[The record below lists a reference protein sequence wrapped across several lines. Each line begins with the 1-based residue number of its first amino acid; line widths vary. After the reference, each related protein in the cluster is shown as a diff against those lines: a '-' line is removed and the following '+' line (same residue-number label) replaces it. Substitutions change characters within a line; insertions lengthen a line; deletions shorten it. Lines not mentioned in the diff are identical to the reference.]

1 MDKNMSDKLEELV
14 SKTPSKWG
22 QESDKRVKDK
32 EDIMFDILR
41 QMYKEADP
49 SADFDSLMEK
59 ATINERGQ
67 KDIHFESYYLSQERQ
82 DQIIEEQLKG
92 RRLTKIKKQM
102 IKNSMYLGCFPCSV
116 DFYYRL
122 TRTDGLVKEAKRVRW
137 ITFGD
142 DLRFK
147 DWYNDIQ
154 VGRSLLMSPFNDYFT
169 WQTTLVTEV
178 LADGKFKTENSEY
191 KLERIIIKDAE

>member
-1 MDKNMSDKLEELV
+1 ME
-14 SKTPSKWG
+14 
-22 QESDKRVKDK
+22 KDK
-32 EDIMFDILR
+32 KIMFDILR

-82 DQIIEEQLKG
+82 NEIIEEQLKG
-92 RRLTKIKKQM
+92 KRLTKIKKQM
-102 IKNSMYLGCFPCSV
+102 IKNFIYLGCSPCSV

-122 TRTDGLVKEAKRVRW
+122 TRTDGLVKKAKRVRW
-137 ITFGD
+137 ITFD
-142 DLRFK
+142 EQERF
-147 DWYNDIQ
+147 NDIQ
-154 VGRSLLMSPFNDYFT
+154 VGRSLLMSPFNHHFT

-178 LADGKFKTENSEY
+178 LADGIFKTENSEY
-191 KLERIIIKDAE
+191 KLERIIIKDE